1 MNFWKVCLYFWAVW
15 FTIFFLT
22 FLLTTDF
29 DNLWRAVGTVFMI
42 FIFGLV
48 SALTE
53 DKKLL
58 RR

>member
-1 MNFWKVCLYFWAVW
+1 MNFWKVCLYFWAVM
-15 FTIFFLT
+15 FTVFFLT
-22 FLLTTDF
+22 FLLTSDF
-29 DNLWRAVGTVFMI
+29 DNLWRAVGTIFMI
-42 FIFGLV
+42 FIFAMA